1 MSGLRIMGVDDFL
14 SYDSRSRS
22 EFLGAEWK
30 KKGFLNFWLHR
41 RLPFAMGWQHGLPRI
56 DVRDDPETRTP
67 HRVVFSGSYRCLEDD
82 DVLKEQ
88 YRRDRETGARKNPPH
103 LCPICLLVEYVHGL
117 VLAGRIHWLQPI
129 FDFDAGDPNTRVVV
143 RAAGMWNGY
152 KPDRLADVQ
161 KQEMY
166 DAGIS
171 PKFGWKENCQAG
183 LKYILCLVDADQP
196 AKGVQ
201 VMKEGQAAGDKV
213 KLAIQ
218 KEMKRSLRNPGLGDP
233 VKNPYPFCLEYKENE
248 SPDRKY
254 DAYRVD
260 IPLDAVVNGLISET
274 DAPDISMLAGNYQPA
289 TLRAQLERAAQI
301 ELPWDTFFT
310 PDAEAQLSAMQEEQV
325 PSPAPLRASQPASFR
340 VPPRPQPVASS
351 LHTSQPLPPPRQ
363 ALAAPPLRVPE
374 PEMFGC
380 DTCGQPIKATDTVCA
395 HCGMQYE
402 VEAAPAP
409 KPLPL
414 LRRRSELNKPAPV
427 AAPVPTM
434 HRQVVAPA
442 QVPRAS
448 APPVA
453 VESPAGMGES
463 PEDDVGFGDFGADEI
478 PF

>member
-1 MSGLRIMGVDDFL
+1 
-14 SYDSRSRS
+14 
-22 EFLGAEWK
+22 
-30 KKGFLNFWLHR
+30 
-41 RLPFAMGWQHGLPRI
+41 
-56 DVRDDPETRTP
+56 
-67 HRVVFSGSYRCLEDD
+67 
-82 DVLKEQ
+82 
-88 YRRDRETGARKNPPH
+88 
-103 LCPICLLVEYVHGL
+103 
-117 VLAGRIHWLQPI
+117 
-129 FDFDAGDPNTRVVV
+129 
-143 RAAGMWNGY
+143 
-152 KPDRLADVQ
+152 
-161 KQEMY
+161 
-166 DAGIS
+166 
-171 PKFGWKENCQAG
+171 
-183 LKYILCLVDADQP
+183 
-196 AKGVQ
+196 
-201 VMKEGQAAGDKV
+201 MKEGQAAGDKV

-363 ALAAPPLRVPE
+363 ALAAPPLHTSQPLPPPRQALAAPPMHTSQPLPPPRQALAAPPLRVPE